1 MAPSIRYLSGIA
13 LYDISHLTGSL
24 AVERPRIRLGI
35 YVGRSAP
42 VDFLIG
48 RDENIRLGIAVQAV
62 AYACK
67 QAPFGKC
74 VEGLRL
80 WSSHRY
86 SIDCHRVATGERC
99 EITECD
105 FYLLA
110 TIIGKRHTI

>member
-24 AVERPRIRLGI
+24 AVERPRIRPGI

-67 QAPFGKC
+67 QTPFGKC
-74 VEGLRL
+74 GRPQAVEQPPLQHRL
-80 WSSHRY
+80 PSS
-86 SIDCHRVATGERC
+86 CHQRKV
-99 EITECD
+99 
-105 FYLLA
+105 
-110 TIIGKRHTI
+110 